1 MPRINVD
8 YSKSIIYKLV
18 HKNDYDNVNV
28 YIGST
33 TDFKSRKC
41 SHKYKCIHPDTN
53 NMKVYQFIRENDG
66 WDAWLMVEIEKF
78 PCKDKREADARERHW
93 CEYYKSDL
101 NMAVPGR
108 KLEEYIKDNKEKRFN
123 SNKIW
128 YEKNKEVQKVKEKKY
143 REKHKEE
150 KKEYY
155 KEKAKKYREENS
167 EKIEEKRFNRKI
179 TCDKCGL
186 VIKAHLNNHKKTQK
200 CINFV
205 PILDIQNP

>member
-1 MPRINVD
+1 MPHKNID

-18 HKNDYDNVNV
+18 HKDDYDNINV

-41 SHKYKCIHPDTN
+41 SHKYKCIHPTSKKCDY
-53 NMKVYQFIRENDG
+53 KLYKYIRQNDG

-93 CEYYKSDL
+93 CEYYKSRL

-108 KLEEYIKDNKEKRFN
+108 NFEETKEHYKKYNIEYYHTNKEKL
-123 SNKIW
+123 
-128 YEKNKEVQKVKEKKY
+128 KEKVK
-143 REKHKEE
+143 
-150 KKEYY
+150 
-155 KEKAKKYREENS
+155 
-167 EKIEEKRFNRKI
+167 
-179 TCDKCGL
+179 CVKCGSVL
-186 VIKAHLNNHKKTQK
+186 LKNSLGRHKKTQK

-205 PILDIQNP
+205 PN